1 MTFLIKCDILR
12 NGSYPTPIRQKD
24 FNYFTEVAMLPEQR
38 LAYITN
44 SVRQQKYCS
53 IQQLAKDAGVSAAT
67 IRRDLQYLSSQEQV
81 RLTRGG
87 AMHVLTNAAQEP
99 AYAVKSTLNYE
110 EKTRIGLA
118 ACKLVHPGET
128 ILLDTGTTVYQM
140 TPGLKE
146 MDNITVVTND
156 VRIAAELATSPGLS
170 LCILG
175 GQVRQG
181 HYTTTGFWTQQSL
194 ENLHVDRMFLSCD
207 AVDLNAGCSI
217 TNAEEIIIKQKMIQA
232 SNECNLLA
240 DHSKFESIAFMKLC
254 NLEKVHSIITG
265 DELDAAIVKGYR
277 ALGIN
282 MILA

>member
-24 FNYFTEVAMLPEQR
+24 FNHLTEVAMLPEQR

-156 VRIAAELATSPGLS
+156 VRIAAELATSPGHTRGTGPARTL
-170 LCILG
+170 
-175 GQVRQG
+175 
-181 HYTTTGFWTQQSL
+181 HY
-194 ENLHVDRMFLSCD
+194 DRF
-207 AVDLNAGCSI
+207 
-217 TNAEEIIIKQKMIQA
+217 
-232 SNECNLLA
+232 
-240 DHSKFESIAFMKLC
+240 
-254 NLEKVHSIITG
+254 
-265 DELDAAIVKGYR
+265 LDATVTGESACGSDVSLLRRCGSKCRLLYYKCRGNYY
-277 ALGIN
+277 
-282 MILA
+282 